1 MPPTKPT
8 LPVFEASAASMP
20 QRNDDSCSRKLTD
33 WTFGRSTVP
42 SMIVNFTSGNSLATF
57 STAEACVK
65 PTATMIVAPRRA
77 NWVMICSRCA
87 ALVISNSRK
96 AMPVSFLKRSAPSL
110 ADWLKERSNLP
121 PKS

>member
-8 LPVFEASAASMP
+8 LPLFETSAAAIP
-20 QRNDDSCSRKLTD
+20 QRNDDSCSRKLID
-33 WTFGRSTVP
+33 CTFGRATTA
-42 SMIVNFTSGNSLATF
+42 SMIVNFTSGNCFATF

-65 PTATMIVAPRRA
+65 PTATMMLAPRFA
-77 NWVMICSRCA
+77 SCAIACSRWA

-96 AMPVSFLKRSAPSL
+96 ATPVSFWNFAAPSA
-110 ADWLKERSNLP
+110 ADWLNERSNLP